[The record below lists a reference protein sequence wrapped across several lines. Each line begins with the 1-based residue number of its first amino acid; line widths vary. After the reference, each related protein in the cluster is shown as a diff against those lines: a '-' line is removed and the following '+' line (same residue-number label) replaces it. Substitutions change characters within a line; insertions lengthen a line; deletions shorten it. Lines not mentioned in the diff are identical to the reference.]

1 MSVPD
6 FFYRIRYFNIDKDKK
21 LFYSIAYFKIKIGNM
36 VLNKKNKSDKG
47 VRYRTCGQSVP
58 TELLYL
64 AFFFI
69 EIQIFRKEFMLSVL
83 ENQG

>member
-1 MSVPD
+1 
-6 FFYRIRYFNIDKDKK
+6 
-21 LFYSIAYFKIKIGNM
+21 M

-64 AFFFI
+64 AFFII
-69 EIQIFRKEFMLSVL
+69 EIQIFRKEFLLLVL

>member
-1 MSVPD
+1 
-6 FFYRIRYFNIDKDKK
+6 
-21 LFYSIAYFKIKIGNM
+21 M

-47 VRYRTCGQSVP
+47 VRYRICGQSVP

-64 AFFFI
+64 AFFII